1 MTRAYDETYL
11 DDAMNNLG
19 DMLDYAVFDL
29 GFGLSEF
36 FTFFINSG
44 IAKSFG
50 KGNPRYTAGMSGPEL
65 ASEVIFKT
73 QRTRPTEPPS
83 ENIEKSPE
91 YWTGWILAYY
101 QWHSASRFSDLIKKG
116 LTVERVIS
124 LYPKLHEADISK
136 FVEIA
141 DKTIEKNSALNVNNL
156 KRIRKASGMTQK
168 KLAEKSG
175 AALRM
180 IQLYEQRKQD
190 INKAQAAT
198 LAGIAR
204 ALGCDIEDLLE

>member
-1 MTRAYDETYL
+1 MSAYDETYL

-19 DMLDYAVFDL
+19 DMLDYAVTDL
-29 GFGLSEF
+29 GFDLPEF
-36 FTFFINSG
+36 FTHFIISG
-44 IAKSFG
+44 VASSFG
-50 KGNPRYTAGMSGPEL
+50 KGNPRYIAGMSGPEL

-73 QRTRPTEPPS
+73 QRIRPSAPPS

-91 YWTGWILAYY
+91 YWAGWILAYY
-101 QWHSASRFSDLIKKG
+101 QWYSARRFSDLSTKG
-116 LTVERVIS
+116 LTVEKVIS
-124 LYPKLHEADISK
+124 LYPTLHEADLSK

-141 DKTIEKNSALNVNNL
+141 DKTIEKNSALNMCNL

-204 ALGCDIEDLLE
+204 ALGCGIEDLLE